1 MQLTPCLGGYFIKIL
16 ASIIE
21 HLTKCPTLYL
31 SLVLFDSLV
40 LMLQMREMRLREG
53 TELVPGHIRWRWF
66 QRMQSWPIIFT
77 LTTLGLDWLFTL
89 PGMLFPTGFW
99 WISLTLLFQFC
110 SREIRCCLSL
120 PCVYSS
126 SYLLPLILLP
136 CILYILQN
144 FLTTEN
150 TIFVFVF
157 CLASP
162 HPPW

>member
-1 MQLTPCLGGYFIKIL
+1 M
-16 ASIIE
+16 
-21 HLTKCPTLYL
+21 YL

-99 WISLTLLFQFC
+99 WISLPLLFQFC
-110 SREIRCCLSL
+110 SREIRRRLSL

-126 SYLLPLILLP
+126 SRISSLSFSYPVFYISYRTSLPLK
-136 CILYILQN
+136 ILYL
-144 FLTTEN
+144 FLC
-150 TIFVFVF
+150 FV
-157 CLASP
+157 SP
-162 HPPW
+162 LPTPHDKCRLHVRC